1 MEKRIE
7 AIGLLSGD
15 KPLIAEAL
23 GVSQVTVA
31 DTLKERRGKRA
42 TLIQLK
48 IKRAAAYCIQ
58 KNREKMAFCLEMQT
72 WDTNMLGKDV
82 LTE

>member
-1 MEKRIE
+1 MEKRVG

-42 TLIQLK
+42 TLIQWK
-48 IKRAAAYCIQ
+48 IKKAAAYCIQ
-58 KNREKMAFCLEMQT
+58 KNREKMAFCLEIARI
-72 WDTNMLGKDV
+72 DTNMPEKDV
-82 LTE
+82 IGE

>member
-15 KPLIAEAL
+15 RPLIAEAL

-48 IKRAAAYCIQ
+48 IKKAAAYCIQ
-58 KNREKMAFCLEMQT
+58 KNREKMAFCLEISRL
-72 WDTNMLGKDV
+72 DTNSFEKGV
-82 LTE
+82 

>member
-58 KNREKMAFCLEMQT
+58 KNREKMAFCLEMAG

-82 LTE
+82 LKE